1 VPHLADIQADVRQA
15 VVAGDE
21 PRIGPLL
28 AGGQDPPK
36 RLQIHRRHYE
46 TSLVTAL
53 LGKFPATVW
62 LVGSP
67 FVTEAARHYIREYPP
82 RRPCIAEYGEG
93 FPAFLLNR
101 PAAERV
107 PYLGDFAA
115 LEWHVGQVSIEVDRP
130 AIFLEEL
137 SAVPGDVVPDAVM
150 TMQTGLRYL
159 EASWPVDELM
169 KLFLTDSAPGALQFE
184 PADVYIEVHGARGEF
199 RINRHTRGEFTFRKS
214 ILNGRSIGEAAEAA
228 LDAESSFDPGGAFAR
243 VIAEG
248 LITGIQWR
256 AQE

>member
-1 VPHLADIQADVRQA
+1 VPQLADIQADVHQA

-28 AGGQDPPK
+28 AGGQDPLK

-53 LGKFPATVW
+53 LGKFPATIW

-67 FVTEAARHYIREYPP
+67 FVTHAAREYIREYPP

-93 FPAFLLNR
+93 FPAFLSKS
-101 PAAERV
+101 PTAERV

-115 LEWHVGQVSIEVDRP
+115 LEWHVGQVSIEVDQR
-130 AIFLEEL
+130 AVFLEEL
-137 SAVPGDVVPDAVM
+137 SAVPGDAVPDAVM
-150 TMQTGLRYL
+150 TIQTGMRYL

-169 KLFLTDSAPGALQFE
+169 KLFLTDSAPGSLQFE
-184 PADVYIEVHGARGEF
+184 PADVCIEMRGARGEF
-199 RINRHTRGEFTFRKS
+199 RINRLTRGEFTFRKS

-228 LDAESSFDPGGAFAR
+228 LEADSRFDPGWALAR
-243 VIAEG
+243 VVAEG
-248 LITGIQWR
+248 LITGIQLH